1 MIEHLEDINK
11 AFESKVRLG
20 IMSALMVND
29 EIDFNSLKDL
39 LGVTDGNLASHTRAL
54 ESLEYIAVK
63 KQFVG
68 RKPRTTFIRTE
79 KGEKA
84 FREHLQAL
92 ESFLN
97 KVERWEGGKENP

>member
-20 IMSALMVND
+20 IMSVLMVN
-29 EIDFNSLKDL
+29 EEVDFNSLKEL

-54 ESLEYIAVK
+54 ESLDYIVIK

-68 RKPRTTFIRTE
+68 RKPRTTFARTG

-84 FREHLQAL
+84 FRAHLTAL

-97 KVERWEGGKENP
+97 KMER

>member
-1 MIEHLEDINK
+1 MIGYLEDINK

-20 IMSALMVND
+20 IMSVLMVND
-29 EIDFNSLKDL
+29 EIDFNSLKEL
-39 LGVTDGNLASHTRAL
+39 LGVTDGNLASHIRAL
-54 ESLEYIAVK
+54 ENQEYITVR

-68 RKPRTTFIRTE
+68 RKPRTTFAGTE

-84 FREHLQAL
+84 FRAHLEAL

-97 KVERWEGGKENP
+97 KVEKWQED

>member
-1 MIEHLEDINK
+1 MIEYLEGINK

-29 EIDFNSLKDL
+29 EIDFNSLKEL

-54 ESLEYIAVK
+54 ESLEYIVVK

-68 RKPRTTFIRTE
+68 RKPRTTFARTK
-79 KGEKA
+79 KGEKE
-84 FREHLQAL
+84 FRDHLQAL

-97 KVERWEGGKENP
+97 RVER